1 MKGQVLVDF
10 IAKWPNPVDCFDW
23 KTVEKWILHVDGVSY
38 GVGTG
43 IGLVLQFPIGKCLRQ
58 VVWLS
63 FHALND
69 EAKYEALHVE
79 VSLALLV

>member
-1 MKGQVLVDF
+1 MDF

-23 KTVEKWILHVDGVSY
+23 KTVEKWILHVDGASY
-38 GVGTG
+38 GVGIG
-43 IGLVLQFPIGKCLRQ
+43 IELVLQFPIGECLRQ

>member
-23 KTVEKWILHVDGVSY
+23 KTVEKWILHVNGASY

-43 IGLVLQFPIGKCLRQ
+43 IGLVLQFPIGECLRQ